1 MSRKVVDLEAKLLL
15 GPRDR
20 RAEKELGVGKAR
32 YYILYNFCI
41 IYIVYILY
49 YIYGGFHSHGVPQA
63 RWILFIYHGR
73 SQRKM
78 NDLGLHDLGTSIWNK
93 PIEWGRTPGVSNTNL
108 GHF

>member
-1 MSRKVVDLEAKLLL
+1 MSRKVADLEAKLLL

-49 YIYGGFHSHGVPQA
+49 SIYMEVSIVMGSPKRAGFCLYIMEDP
-63 RWILFIYHGR
+63 
-73 SQRKM
+73 KE
-78 NDLGLHDLGTSIWNK
+78 K
-93 PIEWGRTPGVSNTNL
+93 
-108 GHF
+108 